1 MKYSKWSQKCR
12 AQRVQSDVPLHV
24 LQEGLYGGESWQQVC
39 PTERS
44 VSACL
49 TNNSR
54 RDMLV
59 ILPSWEDASIFHAV
73 LASLRESPTVA
84 GKVTMAGLFL

>member
-1 MKYSKWSQKCR
+1 M
-12 AQRVQSDVPLHV
+12 QSDVPLHV
-24 LQEGLYGGESWQQVC
+24 LREGLYVGESWPQVC

-44 VSACL
+44 LSACL
-49 TNNSR
+49 TNSR
-54 RDMLV
+54 RDMSA